1 MSDTTKEGKGILV
14 GVIPG
19 IAAVITACATL
30 AGIFWGPALTE
41 RFFFPSPSPSPI
53 SPSETAPVLS
63 TQIPILLH
71 TATHVSPTSVNPPS
85 AQPCNWQA
93 YSNGES
99 KTPDPAL
106 CLADVVFG
114 DIGVADK
121 GNQRIEFLASTNQ
134 AGIYGIV
141 LPLGQVTNINNN
153 NMINFTLKLNVKDLT
168 AARFLV
174 AFGPGPGPDAQFTYA
189 IAVTPI
195 SNELILKYFFY
206 KVASYPTEYTFSVRS
221 PINTAQG
228 VDYTVKFAIS
238 YPSVVVDVNSG
249 GFRPKAEQINFNGP
263 GYVFIGYQRISSQAS
278 RSRIQVD
285 VSLP

>member
-1 MSDTTKEGKGILV
+1 MSDTTKEGKGILG
-14 GVIPG
+14 GVISG
-19 IAAVITACATL
+19 VAAVITACAAL

-63 TQIPILLH
+63 TQIPVLLD
-71 TATHVSPTSVNPPS
+71 TETHVSPTSLNTLS
-85 AQPCNWQA
+85 AQSCNWQA

-99 KTPDPAL
+99 KKPDPAL

-114 DIGVADK
+114 DIGIADK
-121 GNQRIEFLASTNQ
+121 GNQHIEFLASTNQ
-134 AGIYGIV
+134 AGIYGIL

-153 NMINFTLKLNVKDLT
+153 FNFTLKLNVKDLT

-206 KVASYPTEYTFSVRS
+206 KVALYPNEYTFSVRS
-221 PINTAQG
+221 PINTVQG

-263 GYVFIGYQRISSQAS
+263 GYIFIGYQRISSQVS
-278 RSRIQVD
+278 RTRIQVD